1 MTRFPLGPK
10 SRYPGRV
17 FLRFRQD
24 PIGFLEK
31 AAAQFGDI
39 VHWKMGGQN
48 VFLINDPN
56 LIRDVLITQDR
67 KFDKQLEASRSLL
80 GLGLTAS
87 NGELHQRQRRSIQP
101 GFHRDRVA
109 KFAEAMVHCA
119 AVAQGRWEENATIDI
134 KKEMERIALSVVG
147 ETLFSI
153 NLEAHADV
161 ISRAMATAVGSPSN
175 MMVPML
181 KWIEKLPLKGV
192 RAAKAGR
199 AVMHAV
205 VDQVIRERR
214 LLGGQTDDLLAGLLS
229 DNDQNNGAS
238 EAQVHDEVMNMLI
251 AGYETTSNAMS
262 WTWYLLSQHP
272 EVEDCLHQELDRVV
286 GDRSPTMADF
296 EALRL
301 TQNVIRES
309 LRLYPPLWI
318 IWRRTLENYT
328 LNGYV
333 APAGSLVLMCQYLTH
348 RDKRYFPE
356 PLRFN
361 PERWTEEF
369 REHLPKFAYFPFG
382 GGSRQ
387 CIGDRFG
394 FMEAVLV
401 VATIARKWKLRL
413 AAGHPAVP
421 APLFTLRPKYALRM
435 IAMRR

>member
-1 MTRFPLGPK
+1 M
-10 SRYPGRV
+10 
-17 FLRFRQD
+17 
-24 PIGFLEK
+24 GFLERM
-31 AAAQFGDI
+31 AREFGDI

-48 VFLINDPN
+48 AFLINDPQ
-56 LIRDVLITQDR
+56 LIRDVLVTQDK

-80 GLGLTAS
+80 GLGLTVS
-87 NGELHQRQRRSIQP
+87 NGALHQRQRRSIQP
-101 GFHRDRVA
+101 GFHRDRIA
-109 KFAEAMVHCA
+109 KFAQVMVQCA
-119 AVAQGRWEENATIDI
+119 ELRQSQWQENTILEI
-134 KKEMERIALSVVG
+134 KDEMERIALSVVG
-147 ETLFSI
+147 ETLFGV
-153 NLEAHADV
+153 NLESHADA
-161 ISRAMATAVGSPSN
+161 ISRAMAAAVGSPSN

-181 KWIEKLPLKGV
+181 RWIEKLPLNGV

-199 AVMHAV
+199 VAMHAV
-205 VDQVIRERR
+205 VDEVIRKRR
-214 LLGGQTDDLLAGLLS
+214 LSAVQTDDLLASLLF
-229 DNDQNNGAS
+229 DNDQNNDAS
-238 EAQVHDEVMNMLI
+238 EAQVHDEVMNLLI

-272 EVEDCLHQELDRVV
+272 KVEDCLHQELDRVV
-286 GDRSPTMADF
+286 DDRSPTMSDF
-296 EALRL
+296 EELRF

-318 IWRRTLENYT
+318 IWRRTLEDYP

-333 APAGSLVLMCQYLTH
+333 APAGSLILMCQHLTH

-361 PERWTEEF
+361 PDRWTEEF

-387 CIGDRFG
+387 CLGDRFG

-413 AAGHPAVP
+413 SAGHPVVP
-421 APLFTLRPKYALRM
+421 APLFTLRPRYGLRM
-435 IAMRR
+435 IASQR

>member
-1 MTRFPLGPK
+1 MIRFPLGPK

-56 LIRDVLITQDR
+56 LIRDVLITQDK

-80 GLGLTAS
+80 GLGLTVS

-147 ETLFSI
+147 KTLFSI
-153 NLEAHADV
+153 NLESHADV

-214 LLGGQTDDLLAGLLS
+214 LSAGQTDDLLAGLLS

-251 AGYETTSNAMS
+251 AGYETISNAMS

-286 GDRSPTMADF
+286 GGRA
-296 EALRL
+296 
-301 TQNVIRES
+301 
-309 LRLYPPLWI
+309 
-318 IWRRTLENYT
+318 
-328 LNGYV
+328 
-333 APAGSLVLMCQYLTH
+333 APQRAS
-348 RDKRYFPE
+348 E
-356 PLRFN
+356 
-361 PERWTEEF
+361 
-369 REHLPKFAYFPFG
+369 
-382 GGSRQ
+382 
-387 CIGDRFG
+387 
-394 FMEAVLV
+394 
-401 VATIARKWKLRL
+401 
-413 AAGHPAVP
+413 
-421 APLFTLRPKYALRM
+421 
-435 IAMRR
+435 

>member
-1 MTRFPLGPK
+1 MRRFPPGPK
-10 SRYPGRV
+10 SRYPGGV
-17 FLRFRQD
+17 FLKFRQD

-48 VFLINDPN
+48 AFLINDPN
-56 LIRDVLITQDR
+56 LIRDVLVTQDK

-80 GLGLTAS
+80 GLGLTVS

-101 GFHRDRVA
+101 GFHRDRIA
-109 KFAEAMVHCA
+109 KYAEVMVQCA
-119 AVAQGRWEENATIDI
+119 DRAQSQWQENATLEI
-134 KKEMERIALSVVG
+134 KHEMERIALSVVG
-147 ETLFSI
+147 ETLFGV
-153 NLEAHADV
+153 NLGSHADG
-161 ISRAMATAVGSPSN
+161 ISRAMAAAVGSPSN

-181 KWIEKLPLKGV
+181 RWIEKLPLNGV

-205 VDQVIRERR
+205 VDEVIRKCRPSAA
-214 LLGGQTDDLLAGLLS
+214 QTDDLLAGLLF
-229 DNDQNNGAS
+229 DDDQNNATS
-238 EAQVHDEVMNMLI
+238 EAQVHDEVMNLLI

-262 WTWYLLSQHP
+262 WAWYLLSQHP
-272 EVEDCLHQELDRVV
+272 KVEDCLHQELDRVV
-286 GDRSPTMADF
+286 GDRPPTKADF

-318 IWRRTLENYT
+318 IWRRTLEDYP

-333 APAGSLVLMCQYLTH
+333 APAGSLVLMCQHLTH

-361 PERWTEEF
+361 PDRWTEEF

-387 CIGDRFG
+387 CLGDRFG

-413 AAGHPAVP
+413 SAGHPVVP
-421 APLFTLRPKYALRM
+421 APLFTLRPRYGLRM
-435 IAMRR
+435 IASQR

>member
-147 ETLFSI
+147 KTLFRI
-153 NLEAHADV
+153 NLESHANI

-214 LLGGQTDDLLAGLLS
+214 LLAGQTDDLLAGLLS

>member
-1 MTRFPLGPK
+1 MTRFPPGPK
-10 SRYPGRV
+10 SSYPGSG
-17 FLRFRQD
+17 FLRFRKD
-24 PIGFLEK
+24 PIGFLERM
-31 AAAQFGDI
+31 AREFGYI

-56 LIRDVLITQDR
+56 LIRDVLITQDK
-67 KFDKQLEASRSLL
+67 KFDKQLEAARSLL
-80 GLGLTAS
+80 GLGLTVS
-87 NGELHQRQRRSIQP
+87 SGELHRRQRQSIQP
-101 GFHRDRVA
+101 GFYRDRIA
-109 KFAEAMVHCA
+109 KFAEVMVQCA
-119 AVAQGRWEENATIDI
+119 ARAQNRWGENATLDI
-134 KKEMERIALSVVG
+134 KREMERIALRVVG
-147 ETLFSI
+147 ETLFGV
-153 NLEAHADV
+153 NLESHAEAV
-161 ISRAMATAVGSPSN
+161 SRAMTRAIGSPSN

-214 LLGGQTDDLLAGLLS
+214 PSAGQTDDLLSSLLVADDQINDAS
-229 DNDQNNGAS
+229 DRQL
-238 EAQVHDEVMNMLI
+238 HDEVMNLLI
-251 AGYETTSNAMS
+251 AGYETTANAMS
-262 WTWYLLSQHP
+262 WAWYLISQHP
-272 EVEDCLHQELDRVV
+272 KVEDCLHQELDRVV

-318 IWRRTLENYT
+318 IWRRTLEDYPI
-328 LNGYV
+328 NGYV
-333 APAGSLVLMCQYLTH
+333 APAGSLVLMCQHVTH

-361 PERWTEEF
+361 PDRWTEEF
-369 REHLPKFAYFPFG
+369 KEHMPKFAYFPFG

-394 FMEAVLV
+394 FLEAVLV
-401 VATIARKWKLRL
+401 VATIARKWKLTL
-413 AAGHPAVP
+413 ATGHPVVP
-421 APLFTLRPKYALRM
+421 APLFTLRPKYGLRM
-435 IAMRR
+435 IATRR

>member
-147 ETLFSI
+147 KTLFRI
-153 NLEAHADV
+153 NLESHANI

-214 LLGGQTDDLLAGLLS
+214 LLAGQTDDLLAGLLS

-413 AAGHPAVP
+413 AAGHPPVP
-421 APLFTLRPKYALRM
+421 APLFTLRPKYGLRM
-435 IAMRR
+435 IALRR

>member
-1 MTRFPLGPK
+1 MTRFPPGPK
-10 SRYPGRV
+10 SSYPGSG
-17 FLRFRQD
+17 FLRFRKD
-24 PIGFLEK
+24 PMGFLERM
-31 AAAQFGDI
+31 AREFGDI

-48 VFLINDPN
+48 VFLINDAN
-56 LIRDVLITQDR
+56 LIRDVLITQDK

-80 GLGLTAS
+80 GLGLTVS
-87 NGELHQRQRRSIQP
+87 SGELHRRQRQSIQP
-101 GFHRDRVA
+101 RFHRDRIA
-109 KFAEAMVHCA
+109 KFAEVMVQCA
-119 AVAQGRWEENATIDI
+119 ARAQNRWEENATLDI
-134 KKEMERIALSVVG
+134 KREMERIALRVVG
-147 ETLFSI
+147 ETLFGV
-153 NLEAHADV
+153 NLESHAEAV
-161 ISRAMATAVGSPSN
+161 SRAMATAIGSPSN

-214 LLGGQTDDLLAGLLS
+214 PSAGQTDDLLSSLLVA
-229 DNDQNNGAS
+229 DDQINGAS
-238 EAQVHDEVMNMLI
+238 DRQLHDEVMNLLI
-251 AGYETTSNAMS
+251 AGYETTANAMS
-262 WTWYLLSQHP
+262 WAWYLISQHP
-272 EVEDCLHQELDRVV
+272 KVEDCLHRELDRVV
-286 GDRSPTMADF
+286 GHRSPTMADF

-318 IWRRTLENYT
+318 IWRRTLEDYP

-333 APAGSLVLMCQYLTH
+333 APAGSLVLMCQHVTH

-361 PERWTEEF
+361 PDRWTEEF
-369 REHLPKFAYFPFG
+369 KEHMPKFAYFPFG

-394 FMEAVLV
+394 FLEAVLV
-401 VATIARKWKLRL
+401 VATIARKWKLTL
-413 AAGHPAVP
+413 ATGHPVVP
-421 APLFTLRPKYALRM
+421 APLFTLRPKYGLRM
-435 IAMRR
+435 IATRR

>member
-214 LLGGQTDDLLAGLLS
+214 LLAGQTDDLLAGLLS

-421 APLFTLRPKYALRM
+421 APLFTLRPKYGLRM
-435 IAMRR
+435 IALRR